1 MLDKPSFIIDGTCEI
16 FDLLKP
22 LVKDVFYNFSE
33 QKIDTTAIYII
44 GRIQFAKN
52 KEKIRDLIEKHNVKF
67 VFSNPFEGSSTLTT
81 QLVRH
86 GMDDL
91 IKDKKILIIGGG
103 DMDDSWPYI
112 KYDLFLSK
120 IHEFDE
126 NQIECARTEEIYNQ
140 LHKPFKFLFLNGRGR
155 PHRRWLLEKLDTGG
169 LLDQSVW
176 TWLDPGPGRSRILD
190 LKINGQDLMDR
201 PRNLQL
207 LDPKY
212 EIKKYNNRLNVPKG
226 TVFAKYDLFNN
237 EWGEI
242 YVRAEPYIDTYF
254 SLVTETIFDYPYSF
268 RTEKIWKPIAMGHP
282 WVVASN
288 KGYIKD
294 MQNLGFKTFN
304 HLYDE
309 SFDQIDDNRT
319 RLERVAQTVED
330 LCNQDLASFLTA
342 AKDTCK
348 YNQQHLLSIR
358 EPTKKQFPNQF
369 LKFLQ
374 DHQWMT

>member
-155 PHRRWLLEKLDTGG
+155 PHRRWL
-169 LLDQSVW
+169 
-176 TWLDPGPGRSRILD
+176 
-190 LKINGQDLMDR
+190 
-201 PRNLQL
+201 
-207 LDPKY
+207 
-212 EIKKYNNRLNVPKG
+212 
-226 TVFAKYDLFNN
+226 
-237 EWGEI
+237 
-242 YVRAEPYIDTYF
+242 
-254 SLVTETIFDYPYSF
+254 
-268 RTEKIWKPIAMGHP
+268 
-282 WVVASN
+282 
-288 KGYIKD
+288 
-294 MQNLGFKTFN
+294 
-304 HLYDE
+304 
-309 SFDQIDDNRT
+309 
-319 RLERVAQTVED
+319 
-330 LCNQDLASFLTA
+330 
-342 AKDTCK
+342 
-348 YNQQHLLSIR
+348 
-358 EPTKKQFPNQF
+358 
-369 LKFLQ
+369 
-374 DHQWMT
+374 